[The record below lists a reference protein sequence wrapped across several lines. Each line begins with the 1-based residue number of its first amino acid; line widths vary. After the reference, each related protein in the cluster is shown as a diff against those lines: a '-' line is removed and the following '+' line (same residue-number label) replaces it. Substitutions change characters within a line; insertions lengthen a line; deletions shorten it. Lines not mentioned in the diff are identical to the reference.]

1 MSGLFASFVNL
12 SIWKALRVSILV
24 LLIVTLGWYIQKQIF
39 PTSLFFLQDNSELN
53 YLVTE
58 ESGGPLRVL
67 ISFFSTSI
75 VMPDIELVG
84 KINRPDWQILTVQH
98 SFPWSGGVLATAA
111 AACWLLLLGI
121 GIKNLFWGNAP
132 SPRIRLIIG
141 LTLAGQLALHLLYGE
156 ETFLYS
162 LHYLPL
168 LIATAALAAIG
179 QFRKISLILALIV
192 LCGGGINNLVKF
204 REARNVMILHFYPE
218 RGGEARVPVLDAP
231 TGYLMEDQFSQSQ
244 QRDVLLEL
252 KTPALILD
260 NT

>member
-1 MSGLFASFVNL
+1 
-12 SIWKALRVSILV
+12 
-24 LLIVTLGWYIQKQIF
+24 
-39 PTSLFFLQDNSELN
+39 
-53 YLVTE
+53 
-58 ESGGPLRVL
+58 
-67 ISFFSTSI
+67 
-75 VMPDIELVG
+75 
-84 KINRPDWQILTVQH
+84 
-98 SFPWSGGVLATAA
+98 
-111 AACWLLLLGI
+111 LLLLGI

-141 LTLAGQLALHLLYGE
+141 LTLAGQLVLHLLYGE

-218 RGGEARVPVLDAP
+218 RGGEVRVPVLDAP